1 VVFDFFRGGSRSTID
16 EVEKTLV
23 EMMQNARQNYEEAMD
38 AVFGGG
44 KSKSTKRE
52 LKKTD
57 REINLA
63 QQKVRRDLMMHAS
76 VSPTVDL
83 AETLAYM
90 SVVKDVER
98 VGDYA
103 KNLYDLA
110 KFGADFSAAEDYEYL
125 ANFRN
130 CIGDLMDDA
139 IQVFETRDADAAR
152 EVIAKADEYF
162 TAFDDNVKAAFKSEG
177 PASDAVART
186 LYFRFLK
193 RITAHVMNLL
203 TSLVAPIHRLDYY
216 DEDPDDRVD
225 I

>member
-1 VVFDFFRGGSRSTID
+1 VVFDFFKGGQSTIE

-44 KSKSTKRE
+44 KSKSTKKG

-63 QQKVRRDLMMHAS
+63 QQQVRRDLMMHAS
-76 VSPTVDL
+76 VSPTMDL

-110 KFGADFSAAEDYEYL
+110 KFGADFTAAEDFEYL
-125 ANFRN
+125 ARYRD
-130 CIGDLMDDA
+130 CIGKLIDDA
-139 IQVFETRDADAAR
+139 IEAFRARDPERAR
-152 EVIAKADEYF
+152 ELIVEADKYF
-162 TAFDDNVKAAFKSEG
+162 SDFDDNVKAAFNSEG

-203 TSLVAPIHRLDYY
+203 TSLVAPVHRLDYY
-216 DEDPDDRVD
+216 DEAKDDRVEL
-225 I
+225 

>member
-1 VVFDFFRGGSRSTID
+1 MVFDFFKGGQSTIE

-44 KSKSTKRE
+44 KSKSTKKG

-63 QQKVRRDLMMHAS
+63 QQQVRRDLMMHAS
-76 VSPTVDL
+76 VSPTMDL

-110 KFGADFSAAEDYEYL
+110 KFGADFTTAEDFEYL
-125 ANFRN
+125 ARYRD
-130 CIGDLMDDA
+130 CIGKLIDDA
-139 IQVFETRDADAAR
+139 IEAFRARDTERAR
-152 EVIAKADEYF
+152 ELIAEADKYF
-162 TAFDDNVKAAFKSEG
+162 SEFDDNVKAAFNSDG

-203 TSLVAPIHRLDYY
+203 TSLVAPVHRLDYY
-216 DEDPDDRVD
+216 DEAKDDRVEL
-225 I
+225 

>member
-1 VVFDFFRGGSRSTID
+1 LVFDFFRGGGRSTID

-23 EMMQNARQNYEEAMD
+23 EMMQNARQNYDDAMD

-44 KSKSTKRE
+44 TSKSTKKG

-63 QQKVRRDLMMHAS
+63 QQQVRRDLMMHAS
-76 VSPTVDL
+76 VSPTIDL

-90 SVVKDVER
+90 SIVKDVER

-110 KFGADFSAAEDYEYL
+110 KFGTDFTSAEDVEFL
-125 ANFRN
+125 AGHRDRVGQFI
-130 CIGDLMDDA
+130 CDA
-139 IQVFETRDADAAR
+139 IEVFETHDADGAR
-152 EVIAKADEYF
+152 ELIAKGDTYFDE
-162 TAFDDNVKAAFKSEG
+162 FDNNVKAAFKSEG

-193 RITAHVMNLL
+193 RITAHVMNFL

-216 DEDPDDRVD
+216 DEEKDDRVEL
-225 I
+225 

>member
-1 VVFDFFRGGSRSTID
+1 MVFDFFKGGGHSTIE

-23 EMMQNARQNYEEAMD
+23 EMMQNAQQNYEDAMD

-44 KSKSTKRE
+44 KSKSTKKGI
-52 LKKTD
+52 KKTD
-57 REINLA
+57 REINIA

-76 VSPTVDL
+76 VSPSVDL
-83 AETLAYM
+83 ADTLAYM

-110 KFGADFSAAEDYEYL
+110 KYGADFTEAEDYEYL
-125 ANFRN
+125 CGYRERVGQL
-130 CIGDLMDDA
+130 IEEA
-139 IQVFETRDADAAR
+139 IEVFETRDTERAQELID
-152 EVIAKADEYF
+152 KADGFMSDY
-162 TAFDDNVKAAFKSEG
+162 DSNVKAAFKWEG
-177 PASDAVART
+177 EAAHAVART

-203 TSLVAPIHRLDYY
+203 TSLVAPVHRLDYY
-216 DEDPDDRVD
+216 DEQPDDRVNL
-225 I
+225 